1 MPYFDI
7 GLIIIIGI
15 FGLIGLAF
23 GLVQTLGSLLGMILG
38 VFIAARYYEVGA
50 EWITSFT
57 GWGGNFPKVLIFII
71 AFVIINRLV
80 GLVFWLINK
89 ILSIVTRL
97 PFISSINRLLGLVFG
112 VLEGAIGLG
121 IILYFVARFPLGET
135 FMGAL
140 GASRIVPILVHMAG
154 VLMPLVPEGLRILQ
168 STIES
173 LR

>member
-57 GWGGNFPKVLIFII
+57 GWGGNFPKVLIF
-71 AFVIINRLV
+71 
-80 GLVFWLINK
+80 
-89 ILSIVTRL
+89 IVTRL